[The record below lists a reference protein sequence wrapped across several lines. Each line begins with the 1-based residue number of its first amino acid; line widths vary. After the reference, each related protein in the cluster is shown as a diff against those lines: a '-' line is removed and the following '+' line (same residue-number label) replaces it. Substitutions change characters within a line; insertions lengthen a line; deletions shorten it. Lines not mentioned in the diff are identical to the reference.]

1 MIAKLKNKNISSY
14 RLPQKR
20 FGAREKTLLSII
32 IFTVFLGTIIL
43 LGNTITSEHI
53 KINLRDKN
61 LAPSMSHLF
70 GTDWV
75 GRDMFYRTIK
85 GLSLSIKVGLLS
97 SAISGVIALILG
109 LMSATLG
116 KVVDDFLTWFIDLV
130 LSVPHALIIILI
142 SISVGG
148 GFKGVVTGVAL
159 THWPSLARVI
169 RAEVM
174 QIKESDYTKISRN
187 FGKSNLY
194 IAVNHILPH
203 IIPQLLVG
211 IVLIFPHAVLHEAS
225 ITFLG
230 FGLPPHE
237 PAIGVILSE
246 AMKYLNSGRWWL
258 AFFPGLSLVIVS
270 LMVDNIGKQV
280 NKLINPKTAYK

>member
-1 MIAKLKNKNISSY
+1 MMSELQEIYSKKENTLKYK
-14 RLPQKR
+14 
-20 FGAREKTLLSII
+20 FGIREKTLLSIFL
-32 IFTVFLGTIIL
+32 FTFFLAMIMIMGSLIVPDDI
-43 LGNTITSEHI
+43 S
-53 KINLRDKN
+53 INLSNKN
-61 LAPSMSHLF
+61 LSPSLSHLF

-85 GLSLSIKVGLLS
+85 GLSLSMKVGILAS
-97 SAISGVIALILG
+97 VISGIIALTLG
-109 LMSATLG
+109 VLGATLG
-116 KVVDDFLTWFIDLV
+116 KGVDSIITWMIDLV
-130 LSVPHALIIILI
+130 LSVPHTLIVILI

-148 GFKGVVTGVAL
+148 GFKGIVLGVSL
-159 THWPSLARVI
+159 THWSSLTRVI
-169 RAEVM
+169 RAEIM
-174 QIKESDYTKISRN
+174 QIKESDYVKISKK

-194 IAVNHILPH
+194 IAIKHIIPH

-211 IVLIFPHAVLHEAS
+211 IVLVFPHAILHEAS

-237 PAIGVILSE
+237 PAIGIILSE
-246 AMKYLNSGRWWL
+246 SMKYLNSGRWWL
-258 AFFPGLSLVIVS
+258 AFFPGLSLVVVS

>member
-1 MIAKLKNKNISSY
+1 MSELQGIYVDK
-14 RLPQKR
+14 QKHLIPKI
-20 FGAREKTLLSII
+20 GIREKTLLSII
-32 IFTVFLGTIIL
+32 LFTIL
-43 LGNTITSEHI
+43 LSVIMIMGSTISSDDI
-53 KINLRDKN
+53 SINLTNKN
-61 LAPSMSHLF
+61 LEPSLNHLF

-85 GLSLSIKVGLLS
+85 GLSLSMKVGILS
-97 SAISGVIALILG
+97 SAISGLIALTLG
-109 LMSATLG
+109 MIGATLG
-116 KVVDDFLTWFIDLV
+116 KTVDSFITWMIDLI
-130 LSVPHALIIILI
+130 LSVPHALIVTLI

-148 GFKGVVTGVAL
+148 GFKGIVLGVAL
-159 THWPSLARVI
+159 THWPSLTRII

-174 QIKESDYTKISRN
+174 QIKESDYAKISKK

-194 IAVNHILPH
+194 IAFKHILPH
-203 IIPQLLVG
+203 IIPQLLIG

-237 PAIGVILSE
+237 PAIGIILSE

>member
-1 MIAKLKNKNISSY
+1 MTELQGIYLKKEKTLKY
-14 RLPQKR
+14 R
-20 FGAREKTLLSII
+20 FGAREKTLLSIFL
-32 IFTVFLGTIIL
+32 FTLFLGMIIVMGSL
-43 LGNTITSEHI
+43 IVADDISISLSN
-53 KINLRDKN
+53 KN
-61 LAPSMSHLF
+61 LAPSLNHLF

-75 GRDMFYRTIK
+75 GRDMLYRTIK
-85 GLSLSIKVGLLS
+85 GLSLSMKVGILAS
-97 SAISGVIALILG
+97 TISGIIAITLG
-109 LMSATLG
+109 VLGATLG
-116 KVVDDFLTWFIDLV
+116 KVVDSIITWMIDLV
-130 LSVPHALIIILI
+130 LSVPHTLIVILI

-148 GFKGVVTGVAL
+148 GFKGIVLGVSL
-159 THWPSLARVI
+159 THWASLTRVI
-169 RAEVM
+169 RAEIM
-174 QIKESDYTKISRN
+174 QIKESDYVKISKK

-194 IAVNHILPH
+194 IAIKHIIPH

-211 IVLIFPHAVLHEAS
+211 IVLVFPHAILHEAS

-237 PAIGVILSE
+237 PAIGIILSE
-246 AMKYLNSGRWWL
+246 SMKYLNSGRWWL

>member
-1 MIAKLKNKNISSY
+1 MIAKLKNKHISSY

-169 RAEVM
+169 RAEIM

-194 IAVNHILPH
+194 IAVKHILPH

>member
-1 MIAKLKNKNISSY
+1 MIAKLKNKHISSY

-43 LGNTITSEHI
+43 LGNTITPEHI

-116 KVVDDFLTWFIDLV
+116 KMVDDFLTWFIDLV

-148 GFKGVVTGVAL
+148 GFKGVVTGVAF

-169 RAEVM
+169 RAEIM
-174 QIKESDYTKISRN
+174 QIKEADYTKISRN

-194 IAVNHILPH
+194 IAVKHILPH

-280 NKLINPKTAYK
+280 SKLINPKTAYK